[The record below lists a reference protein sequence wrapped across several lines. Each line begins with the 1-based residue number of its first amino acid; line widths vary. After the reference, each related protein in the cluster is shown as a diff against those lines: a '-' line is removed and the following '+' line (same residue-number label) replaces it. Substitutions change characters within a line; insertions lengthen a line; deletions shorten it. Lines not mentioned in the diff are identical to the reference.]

1 METDFHKGRLKR
13 WNDDKGF
20 GFIEAENGKRE
31 IFIHISALNR
41 MSRRPAVG
49 DIIHYR
55 IHIDNDGK
63 SRAVNAKIEG
73 VAEIP
78 QVKRKNIRNHNDTNW
93 SSMFFGIIMLILAAF
108 IFYNKV
114 IRTTPSPATYVS
126 PEPRKE
132 ASEQIVYRCEGKVH
146 CSQMRSCEEAMYY
159 LENCPGTKLDGDG
172 DGIPCESQ
180 WCGR

>member
-31 IFIHISALNR
+31 IFIHISTLNR
-41 MSRRPAVG
+41 MSRRPAAG

-55 IHIDNDGK
+55 IHIENDGK

-78 QVKRKNIRNHNDTNW
+78 QMKRKNIRNHNDTNW
-93 SSMFFGIIMLILAAF
+93 LFIIILLILAAF
-108 IFYNKV
+108 AFYNGFYNK
-114 IRTTPSPATYVS
+114 TTPSPATYVP
-126 PEPRKE
+126 PEPKE
-132 ASEQIVYRCEGKVH
+132 ETSEQTVYSCEGKVH
-146 CSQMRSCEEAMYY
+146 CSQMRSCKEAMYY

-172 DGIPCESQ
+172 DGIPCEDQ
-180 WCGR
+180 FCGNGR